1 MIIERRG
8 SAKNRAKFASSAN
21 SLALLPA
28 FTGALNRPTNAQSTI
43 LAAVFVEY
51 TLFSGTDAMMA
62 RKLMNLGI
70 PVNVGTVESYRRLLI
85 KSKGLETDTFDF
97 YLETMRRERKRSKK
111 ERQLQGVA
119 TQNDYES
126 DS

>member
-1 MIIERRG
+1 MPDQTLDIRYTVFNDIQL
-8 SAKNRAKFASSAN
+8 SAESDSWAN
-21 SLALLPA
+21 IP
-28 FTGALNRPTNAQSTI
+28 QSTT

-111 ERQLQGVA
+111 ERKLQGVA

>member
-1 MIIERRG
+1 MPDQTLDIRYTVFNDIQL
-8 SAKNRAKFASSAN
+8 SAESN
-21 SLALLPA
+21 SW
-28 FTGALNRPTNAQSTI
+28 TNIPYSTI